1 MGPSSARRGLAG
13 GHMTIVTWIAEVLA
27 AVIVCGLGVMM
38 YFDVPLRASGTERSG
53 QRHVPD

>member
-1 MGPSSARRGLAG
+1 
-13 GHMTIVTWIAEVLA
+13 MTIVTWIAEVLA